1 MTCRPDPTRISRIH
15 MHKFGVLAVAKAKS
29 RFQPF
34 KGWSQLKFATSS
46 IPNSGT
52 ILDERLKDKDT
63 VIAAMGAT
71 IAAKDTAIAAK
82 DTAIADKDT
91 IIAFFQRDL
100 AQEKCLTL
108 KYLGSLSLRGA
119 IENFEMTRSPMKALN
134 PRESRSN
141 VWDDILSKQGLL
153 GQFESC
159 LAPSSLTASAKAT
172 IIKDAFTAIYKKLSN
187 TVHNQSNSVVT
198 VEAPLFTTVEL
209 CLIEKMLQTSVFSYE
224 IVDASGNVR
233 STWP

>member
-1 MTCRPDPTRISRIH
+1 

-34 KGWSQLKFATSS
+34 KWAQLKVTTSS
-46 IPNSGT
+46 TPNRGMT
-52 ILDERLKDKDT
+52 LDERLKDKDT

-71 IAAKDTAIAAK
+71 IAAKDAAIAAK
-82 DTAIADKDT
+82 DTAIAAKDT

-108 KYLGSLSLRGA
+108 KFLGSLSVRGA
-119 IENFEMTRSPMKALN
+119 IESFEMTRSPMKALN
-134 PRESRSN
+134 SRESRSN

-153 GQFESC
+153 GQFEPC
-159 LAPSSLTASAKAT
+159 LAPSSLTSSAKAT
-172 IIKDAFTAIYKKLSN
+172 IIKDAFTAIHKKLSN

-198 VEAPLFTTVEL
+198 VEAPLFTTLEL
-209 CLIEKMLQTSVFSYE
+209 CLIEKVLQTSVFSYE
-224 IVDASGNVR
+224 IVDGSGNVR
-233 STWP
+233 SKWP

>member
-1 MTCRPDPTRISRIH
+1 

-34 KGWSQLKFATSS
+34 KWAQLKVTTSS
-46 IPNSGT
+46 TPNRGMT
-52 ILDERLKDKDT
+52 LDERLKDKDT

-71 IAAKDTAIAAK
+71 IAAKDAAITA
-82 DTAIADKDT
+82 KDT

-108 KYLGSLSLRGA
+108 KFLGSLSVRGA
-119 IENFEMTRSPMKALN
+119 IESFEMTRSPMKALN
-134 PRESRSN
+134 SRESRSN

-153 GQFESC
+153 GQFEPC
-159 LAPSSLTASAKAT
+159 LAPSSLTSSAKAT
-172 IIKDAFTAIYKKLSN
+172 IIKDAFTAIHKKLSN

-198 VEAPLFTTVEL
+198 VEAPLFTTLEL
-209 CLIEKMLQTSVFSYE
+209 CLIEKVLQTSVFSYE
-224 IVDASGNVR
+224 IVDGSGNVR
-233 STWP
+233 SKWP

>member
-1 MTCRPDPTRISRIH
+1 

-71 IAAKDTAIAAK
+71 IAAKDTAIAAKDTAIAAK

>member
-1 MTCRPDPTRISRIH
+1 

-34 KGWSQLKFATSS
+34 KGWSQLKFTTSS
-46 IPNSGT
+46 TPNSGT

-82 DTAIADKDT
+82 DT

-108 KYLGSLSLRGA
+108 KYLGCLSLRGA
-119 IENFEMTRSPMKALN
+119 IENFEMTRSPMKTLN

-141 VWDDILSKQGLL
+141 VWDDILSRQGLI
-153 GQFESC
+153 GQFEPC
-159 LAPSSLTASAKAT
+159 LAPSSLTSSAKAT

-198 VEAPLFTTVEL
+198 VEARLFTTVEL

-224 IVDASGNVR
+224 IVDVSGNVL